1 MAGPSRDVQTIQ
13 RLSKAVRNH
22 PDGISISR
30 LSRETGINRNSVA
43 KYLEIMLAAGQVE
56 MKTVGA
62 AKVFYYSRKVPIANI
77 ADNFPE
83 IIIAVDTAGKI
94 LLANESCNA
103 FFGLAP
109 DELLAVPL
117 TEEQLP
123 GMPAQFFR
131 GVQAGLAGERIDEE
145 FVVGRNGDEA
155 YLRGKFIPSMLEPGK
170 DGLIIFLEDIT
181 GERRSKM
188 LLQESEN
195 KFRTL
200 FNSSGAMFLVHEIS
214 RDGESGPFIE
224 VNTYAC
230 DLLGFSRDEFR
241 SMTVTDLL
249 RAPSRITEGSQAL
262 DQLHRGECYVTER
275 DIFDKNGRKIPVE
288 IHSHLIDFQGR
299 NVVLSILLDRTYQMK
314 YEEKIHD
321 NLKNLEF
328 LSQMALSLLDLP
340 DDENPYEFVAD
351 HLAGI
356 IPGAIVV
363 IDAVDLG
370 SEEWQNKAARGM
382 ENYAPLL
389 KKFLGIN
396 PQRGYTPSTDRKAAV
411 LRSGKLLHFSKQSF
425 LEFVDCEE
433 RKAFIEILADYGYD
447 EFYKMALLRN
457 DSLEG
462 IVVIAIPRGSSLEH
476 PELVEA
482 FLNQAAVALGKYR
495 AEANVRRANETLMQ
509 KLVEHERQILKFQEI
524 LNTSAIESRENE
536 KSLHGQMELAQRCL
550 ELMNIALVTVQE
562 SGTITGVNASACE
575 LLETPSSELIGRN
588 WFDDFLSGMA
598 DVQARKVHQ
607 KIAQNSRYSGILKK
621 PVKCGR
627 SGDREMVWMV
637 RESWKVPHG
646 GRRILWIGEE
656 MPGDRVL
663 ELSRLT

>member
-1 MAGPSRDVQTIQ
+1 VQVAGPSGDVQIIQ
-13 RLSKAVRNH
+13 RLSNAVRGH
-22 PDGISISR
+22 PEGISISK

-43 KYLEIMLAAGQVE
+43 KYLEIMLATGQVE

-62 AKVFYYSRKVPIANI
+62 AKVFYYSRKIPIANL

-83 IIIAVDTAGKI
+83 IIIAVDTAGKV
-94 LLANESCNA
+94 LLANESCDA
-103 FFGLAP
+103 FFGFTRGEVVAKS
-109 DELLAVPL
+109 L
-117 TEEQLP
+117 TEAQLP
-123 GMPAQFFR
+123 GMPGQFFR
-131 GVQAGLAGERIDEE
+131 AVQAGLAGERIDEE

-181 GERRSKM
+181 EERRSKM
-188 LLQESEN
+188 LLQESED

-200 FNSSGAMFLVHEIS
+200 FNSSGAMVFVHEIS
-214 RDGESGPFIE
+214 RDGQSGPFIE
-224 VNTYAC
+224 VNTFAC
-230 DLLGFSRDEFR
+230 DQLGFSRDELR
-241 SMTVTDLL
+241 AMTVTDLL
-249 RAPSRITEGSQAL
+249 RAPCRITEGSVAL
-262 DQLHRGECYVTER
+262 DQLYRGECFVTER
-275 DIFDKNGRKIPVE
+275 EIFDKNGRKIPVE

-299 NVVLSILLDRTYQMK
+299 NLVLSILLDRTYQVK
-314 YEEKIHD
+314 YEEKIGD
-321 NLKNLEF
+321 NLKHLEF
-328 LSQMALSLLDLP
+328 LSQMALSLLYFP

-370 SEEWQNKAARGM
+370 SGEWQNKAARGL

-396 PQRGYTPSTDRKAAV
+396 PQRGYTASTDRKAAV

-433 RKAFIEILADYGYD
+433 RRAFIEILADYGYE

-462 IVVIAIPRGSSLEH
+462 IVVIAIPRGLPLEH

-482 FLNQAAVALGKYR
+482 LLNQAAVALGKYR
-495 AEANVRRANETLMQ
+495 AEANVKQANKILMQ

-524 LNTSAIESRENE
+524 LNISAIESREIE
-536 KSLHGQMELAQRCL
+536 RSLHGQMELAQRCL
-550 ELMNIALVTVQE
+550 ELMNIAMVTMQE
-562 SGTITGVNASACE
+562 NGMITGANASACDI
-575 LLETPSSELIGRN
+575 LKTPSSELVGKN
-588 WFDDFLSGMA
+588 WFDDCLSGGGG
-598 DVQARKVHQ
+598 VRHPQ
-607 KIAQNSRYSGILKK
+607 KAG
-621 PVKCGR
+621 
-627 SGDREMVWMV
+627 EM
-637 RESWKVPHG
+637 RQ
-646 GRRILWIGEE
+646 IGEQ
-656 MPGDRVL
+656 GDGLDGTGEPESPSRRQAHSL
-663 ELSRLT
+663 DRRGDARRPCAGTLAAELKGQCRIRRPC